1 MCVKDPPVVLD
12 FNFKRGDPFNKDK
25 LSAFTKAGD
34 SVDYLVWPMMYLN
47 ENGPVMSKGVTQGR
61 KK

>member
-1 MCVKDPPVVLD
+1 MFLD

-34 SVDYLVWPMMYLN
+34 SVDYLVWPVMYLN
-47 ENGPVMSKGVTQGR
+47 TNGPVMSKSVAQGR
-61 KK
+61 NK

>member
-12 FNFKRGDPFNKDK
+12 FNFKNGDPLNKDK

-34 SVDYLVWPMMYLN
+34 SVDYLVWQVMYLN
-47 ENGPVMSKGVTQGR
+47 ENGPVMSKGVAQGR
-61 KK
+61 NK